1 MHTRQSWMIA
11 GVIALT
17 ILVLTAGTILISSSI
32 LGPGRWM
39 GRSFP
44 FTAGFSSNGEQIY
57 QTGTSRS
64 GPPITSRMEGM
75 HGMANRRLACANCHG
90 EKGEGGTFRMMMGV
104 YEAPNI
110 QYQVLTTEAHADEH
124 EEHGP
129 YTEETLKRAITE
141 GLDADGQPLEW
152 VMPRWNMT
160 DAQLDDLIEYLK
172 TIK

>member
-1 MHTRQSWMIA
+1 MQTRQSWMIA

-17 ILVLTAGTILISSSI
+17 ILVLTAGTMLISSVFF
-32 LGPGRWM
+32 GPNRWM
-39 GRSFP
+39 SGWFQI
-44 FTAGFSSNGEQIY
+44 TAGFSSNGEQIY
-57 QTGTSRS
+57 KTGTSRT
-64 GPPITSRMEGM
+64 GPRITSRMEGM
-75 HGMANRRLACANCHG
+75 HGMANRRLACASCHG
-90 EKGEGGTFRMMMGV
+90 EYGEGGTFRMMMGV

-110 QYQVLTTEAHADEH
+110 QYQVLTNEAHADEH

-129 YTEETLKRAITE
+129 YTDETLKRAITE

-160 DAQLDDLIEYLK
+160 DAQLDDLIAYLK